1 MSKKK
6 EKEKKDAPIDY
17 QLATK
22 NLQYTIV
29 IKDTDIDRLKTD
41 NNCKNK
47 YILSLEDEISKL
59 RAGHI
64 NAFELENKLRKALV
78 QNEKLQKEADNFNNH
93 LLEVKA
99 KNEEEKKR
107 IENSYKSQ
115 LNHLRL
121 TMQAYIEK
129 VRLTNQLLIDKEK
142 LEKDLELANNKN
154 KEIIQKN
161 NETLT
166 TIKIRNEIK
175 FTNLKNKM
183 TENIQKTKSKVIDLN
198 LQYMDVSSKLVLL
211 QNHQLLIQLEYQ
223 TQQID
228 ELKDKNKLLEK
239 QIYEMAREIEI
250 HKKVELSLA
259 EKNKS
264 LNIKTEKSNK
274 NNLGMKS
281 YVMGYGGEKYK

>member
-29 IKDTDIDRLKTD
+29 IKDTDIDRLKND
-41 NNCKNK
+41 NNSKNK

-78 QNEKLQKEADNFNNH
+78 QNEKLQKEVDNFNNH

-239 QIYEMAREIEI
+239 QIYELTREIEI

-264 LNIKTEKSNK
+264 LNIKRRNQKQIIRE
-274 NNLGMKS
+274 
-281 YVMGYGGEKYK
+281 